1 MKRHVTY
8 ATNRES
14 ATSRGVDPIIS
25 IHRSVTSSSR
35 RQHPSEVGPH
45 RSSQTY
51 WRQNWRIRTFSKFA
65 IYNPSPRQVTTQ
77 PRSLKNSFRYALFRY
92 FRSFE
97 QFFQFLLQFKPKGL
111 NTGYKVHECNP
122 GLSGSPVTQF
132 FSNFRPFDHF
142 SILFS
147 FRTKGLTTG
156 YKFMSDQG

>member
-111 NTGYKVHECNP
+111 NTVYKVHECNP

-132 FSNFRPFDHF
+132 FQIFDLSITFQFFFHF
-142 SILFS
+142 EPKVL
-147 FRTKGLTTG
+147 L
-156 YKFMSDQG
+156 QGTNS